1 MTNAELL
8 NQAGK
13 ALGAMGVQKADTVM
27 TTASMKAGEFMDRKA
42 VERLVDL
49 TVSQSAW
56 LSALS
61 VRLRNQRSGEMPR
74 VELSEVVT
82 EGVPENGGKTV
93 ASHPTTDFVPYS
105 CGKYQA
111 TWYFTVE
118 DLREARASGEP
129 DFERKIRAAFAKAMG
144 NDMAR
149 WYVNGDT
156 GLDAST
162 RVNRLLRKRDGV
174 LKQAR
179 TKAIRSTTGRGAP
192 FQRDLFT
199 AMHSAMPEVYRD
211 DADLRWFMP
220 SILDIAWTDSLRDP
234 TTAQGSA
241 LGDRA
246 TLERRRFEPH
256 GIPQLI
262 VPQMPTGQ
270 GFSTV
275 TGATAAADAITNNGP
290 NVNLTAQLDTFF
302 GGYDAKWAGRRVK
315 ITLTATGESEIAT
328 VVDTGAQL
336 QITTAGSLGQAVIS
350 TTAGDYSLDLAD
362 LTSAWLTNPRNMFLV
377 LCDQIRAYRRFEQ
390 EYERWRID
398 VFYEADAGIFNENA
412 FVLQDGIAS
421 PAFTFG
427 QGW

>member
-8 NQAGK
+8 LQAGN

-27 TTASMKAGEFMDRKA
+27 TTSSMGAGEFMNRKQ

-49 TVSQSAW
+49 TVAQNAW

-61 VRLRNQRSGEMPR
+61 VRLRSQRAGEMPR
-74 VELSEVVT
+74 LELNEVVT
-82 EGVPENGGKTV
+82 EGVPENAGKTV
-93 ASHPTTDFVPYS
+93 ASHPTTDFVPYN

-149 WYVNGDT
+149 WVVNGDT
-156 GLDAST
+156 TLDTST
-162 RVNRLLRKRDGV
+162 RLNRLLRKRDGI
-174 LKQAR
+174 LKKAR
-179 TKAIRSTTGRGAP
+179 AAANRVTTGRGAP
-192 FQRDLFT
+192 FDRGLFT

-211 DADLRWFMP
+211 DADLRWFIP

-234 TTAQGSA
+234 TNAQGSA

-262 VPQMPTGQ
+262 VPQVPTQQ

-275 TGATAAADAITNNGP
+275 SASTAVADAIVDNAGA
-290 NVNLTAQLDTFF
+290 NLTATVDTQF
-302 GGYDAKWAGRRVK
+302 GGYDAKWVGRRVR
-315 ITLTATGESEIAT
+315 ITLSASGETEIAT
-328 VVDTGAQL
+328 VIDTGANL
-336 QITTAGSLGQAVIS
+336 KFTTAGTLGQTSIS
-350 TTAGDYSLDLAD
+350 ITAADYALDLAD
-362 LTSAWLTNPRNMFLV
+362 ITSAMLLNPRNWFMV
-377 LCDQIRAYRRFEQ
+377 MCDQIRAYRRFEQ

-398 VFYEADAGIFNENA
+398 VFYEADTGIFNENA
-412 FVLQDGIAS
+412 VVLQDGITA

-427 QGW
+427 SGW